1 MGTDE
6 SGGLLLGKGYDM
18 STIDFAKMAQES
30 QWKYKQLLEAAEDMA
45 TALMELAPES
55 RFAQKVIKRFEEVRD
70 HRG

>member
-1 MGTDE
+1 MNERD
-6 SGGLLLGKGYDM
+6 
-18 STIDFAKMAQES
+18 IDLKKHMEMTAY
-30 QWKYKQLLEAAEDMA
+30 KYIQLLEAAEDMA